1 MSATLDS
8 RLIDNGESTLA
19 QHHLFLYISH
29 PKRNRMRSPRTDYH
43 ARAGVAE
50 LGLLAVVVLELVGF
64 VIDHDHR
71 LGGRLR
77 LLLLHLH
84 LLIIDEVDLEAHGG
98 GVTEGR
104 VDADVTVS
112 LCMFRK
118 TWV

>member
-19 QHHLFLYISH
+19 QHHLFLYISY

-43 ARAGVAE
+43 ARADVAE

-84 LLIIDEVDLEAHGG
+84 LLIVDEVYLEAHGG
-98 GVTEGR
+98 GGY
-104 VDADVTVS
+104 
-112 LCMFRK
+112 
-118 TWV
+118 